1 MKERMRGR
9 IMKSFSVVAD
19 YLTEHAD
26 LLAVK
31 VVDDIIQRLGIVL
44 SQEDL
49 EYYYSVYTEFIT
61 LSAEGI
67 TLNEYEVPEG
77 FLKMSQKSGERSAAR
92 RGRISGIIGRYPH
105 IRLGL
110 IDQITKVSL
119 EHGLTFE
126 ESAEINKRVN
136 YMLDI
141 TVTETILAFE
151 RQTDSVIDERGKELI
166 KKQKAIDALSAP
178 IVPIHDGIAVLPL
191 IGNVESER
199 VEHIFDWVVP
209 QISRLKLAYLIM
221 DFSGI
226 VTIDTYVAS
235 QLFKINDV
243 LRLLGVNMVF
253 TGIRPDL
260 ATKSIS
266 AGIDFSSIKTYG
278 SVLKAIEVIKK

>member
-1 MKERMRGR
+1 
-9 IMKSFSVVAD
+9 MKSFSVVAD

-26 LLAVK
+26 SLAVK
-31 VVDDIIQRLGIVL
+31 VVDDIVQRLGIVL

-77 FLKMSQKSGERSAAR
+77 FLKMSQKSGERSAAL
-92 RGRISGIIGRYPH
+92 RGRISGIIGRYPQ

-110 IDQITKVSL
+110 IEQITKVSL

-151 RQTDSVIDERGKELI
+151 RQTDSVIDEKGKELI

-178 IVPIHDGIAVLPL
+178 IVPIHDGIAILPL
-191 IGNVESER
+191 IGNIESER
-199 VEHIFDWVVP
+199 VEHIFNWVVP
-209 QISRLKLAYLIM
+209 EISRLKLAYLIM

-226 VTIDTYVAS
+226 VTIDIYVAS

-260 ATKSIS
+260 AKKSIS

-278 SVLKAIEVIKK
+278 SVLKAIEVIK